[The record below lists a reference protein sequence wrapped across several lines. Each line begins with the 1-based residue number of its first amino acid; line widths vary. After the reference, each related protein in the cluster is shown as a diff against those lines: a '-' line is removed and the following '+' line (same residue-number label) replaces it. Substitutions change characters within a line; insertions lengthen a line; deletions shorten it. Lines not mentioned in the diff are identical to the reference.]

1 MTFDDST
8 DPDAWLR
15 RAERNLAHAD
25 APMGEEGVETECF
38 YAQQAAEMAVKAVY
52 VAAKIPHPYTHDIGE
67 LLLGLEKRGV
77 FIPDGVGET
86 DQLTLYAAR
95 SRYPGATNAV
105 ETDRVEAVRLA
116 RAALDWAKTEIARQ
130 RGGDKTG

>member
-1 MTFDDST
+1 MMTQPII
-8 DPDAWLR
+8 PDAWLR
-15 RAERNLAHAD
+15 PAKQYLAHAN
-25 APMGEEGVETECF
+25 APMGAGDVETECF
-38 YAQQAAEMAVKAVY
+38 YARQAAEMAVKAVY
-52 VAAKIPHPYTHDIGE
+52 VASEIPHPDTCNIGE
-67 LLLGLEKRGV
+67 LLRGLKARGV
-77 FIPDGVGET
+77 SMPDEMSATVK
-86 DQLTLYAAR
+86 LTAY